1 MGANEH
7 SGESRDVFKNRF
19 GMILS
24 MAGLAIGLGNCWR
37 FPYLCAKWGG
47 GAFVFA
53 YLVGVVG
60 LVAPLAIVEVAM
72 GKGTQKGL
80 VDTYALTFKNKP
92 AGYVLG
98 SVSAFGQWA
107 QNFYYVAIMSAIVY
121 FAVGCGTSIWNRV
134 APDQIY
140 DSLRGNKPL
149 SIGLYVVLL
158 GILLYTGVKGI
169 SKGIEKISNIMV
181 PALFILFII
190 TFVVTVA
197 TTPGIVDGLN
207 YYLNPDFSQL
217 ANPGL
222 WVAAVGQALFSIGV
236 GPGALLVYGS
246 HIKEHG
252 EITVSVLTICAM
264 DTCAGLLAGLCII
277 PACIAFGIDPQ
288 SGSSLIFKVL
298 PVVFQKM
305 PAGTIVGLLLF
316 VGMFFAAFTSA
327 CSNQETAVT
336 SYSDAFHMSRA
347 KVVAIMGVINL
358 AFGIPCLFSNGWE
371 SAWQLITSDFFFMP
385 ATVLGGIAY
394 AWVFGVKKI
403 RENQIDPDSDIK
415 LGSWFDTWVKF
426 IAVPIMVLLAAY
438 TFIQAF

>member
-1 MGANEH
+1 MGTNGN

-47 GAFVFA
+47 GSFVFA
-53 YLVGVVG
+53 YLVGVIG
-60 LVAPLAIVEVAM
+60 LVVPLAIVETAM
-72 GKGTQKGL
+72 GKGTRKGL
-80 VDTYALTFKNKP
+80 IDTYAMVYKNKP

-98 SVSAFGQWA
+98 SVSAFGNWA
-107 QNFYYVAIMSAIVY
+107 QNFYYVSIMSAIVY
-121 FAVGCGTSIWNRV
+121 FAVGCATSIWNRMP
-134 APDQIY
+134 ANQIY
-140 DSLRGNKPL
+140 DSLRDNKVL
-149 SIGLYVVLL
+149 GIILYIVLL
-158 GILLYTGVKGI
+158 GILLYAGAKGV
-169 SKGIEKISNIMV
+169 SKGIERISNIMV
-181 PALFILFII
+181 PGLFILFIL
-190 TFVVTVA
+190 TFIITVA

-207 YYLNPDFSQL
+207 YYLNPDFSKL

-252 EITVSVLTICAM
+252 EITISVLTICAM

-277 PACIAFGIDPQ
+277 PSCIAFGIDPQ
-288 SGSSLIFKVL
+288 SGSTLIFKVL
-298 PVVFQKM
+298 PVVFQQM
-305 PAGTIVGLLLF
+305 PAGRIVGPLLF

-327 CSNQETAVT
+327 CSNQETALT
-336 SYSDAFHMSRA
+336 TYSDAARQPRT
-347 KVVAIMGVINL
+347 KVVMIMGIVNL
-358 AFGIPCLFSNGWE
+358 ALGIPCLFSTGWE
-371 SAWQLITSDFFFMP
+371 SAWQLITSDFFYMP
-385 ATVLGGIAY
+385 VTVLGGVTY

-403 RENQIDPDSDIK
+403 RETQINPDSDIK
-415 LGSWFDTWVKF
+415 LGGWFDTWVKF
-426 IAVPIMVLLAAY
+426 IAVPIMIFLAAY